1 MTGNVTQNEMAL
13 LLGAFDGYRL
23 RAGGAYS
30 EPMGDQRAG
39 KPDERTVPLSV
50 CVAACVVF
58 SSLAAV
64 VVAVVCSM
72 PMP

>member
-1 MTGNVTQNEMAL
+1 
-13 LLGAFDGYRL
+13 
-23 RAGGAYS
+23 
-30 EPMGDQRAG
+30 MGDQRAG

-58 SSLAAV
+58 SGLAAV
-64 VVAVVCSM
+64 VVAVVCSK